1 MFSNSSQ
8 DREMNGRDR
17 AYTLTAPTLL
27 GKSTISVVFSDRCFS
42 DRCGM
47 VVATAVLPHDRLATI
62 EPVLIEFLNSA
73 TCCIGLK

>member
-17 AYTLTAPTLL
+17 AYALTAPTLL
-27 GKSTISVVFSDRCFS
+27 GKSTISVVFSDRC
-42 DRCGM
+42 DM

-62 EPVLIEFLNSA
+62 EPVLIEFLDSA

>member
-1 MFSNSSQ
+1 
-8 DREMNGRDR
+8 MNGRDR
-17 AYTLTAPTLL
+17 AYALTAPTLL
-27 GKSTISVVFSDRCFS
+27 GKSTISVVFSDRC
-42 DRCGM
+42 DM